1 MLRSTPSARPATRDS
16 QSFTLSVP
24 RGTALYIGA
33 LLGPGLLL
41 LPGLAARQAGP
52 ASIVAWAGLL
62 GVSALFAVVFAA
74 LGRAHPQ
81 ANGVAGYAAAGL
93 GPAAG
98 RVVSWCF
105 LAGVIGGA
113 PVVCLIGAGYVTGV
127 TGGGPLARCAVAAV
141 LLLVVLA
148 LALGGV
154 RASSTAQ
161 LVLVALLIVIIVVAV
176 TGSAPGARASHWA
189 PFAPHGW
196 SAIGRAAATL
206 MLSFVGWEAVAP
218 LTTRFRDPDRQ
229 LPRVIGTAFAVTAV
243 LYLALAVATIAVL
256 GPAAG
261 TDVPLASLLARAVG
275 TAGPVAAAVAAVVL
289 TLGAVNAYLSGA
301 AAMARQLAG
310 GGRGAGN
317 RPILAASALVGLVVI
332 GLYAAHLVGTA
343 QLIGLPTTLFL
354 VVYLGCTVSAARI
367 LRGKGRAAAATAA
380 LAVVVVLAFCGWP
393 LVLAATVAAAAALT
407 GRRLHMRAGDV
418 DGGPGAQVDDVAF
431 TQRHGHPGRDLAPV
445 DQRAVLGTGVDDRQP
460 AVVPRHQHRM
470 QAGHPGVSGRPGQV
484 DLRLDAPGHAATADA
499 HLPAAEPEPATRTV
513 DREPQ
518 GGRVLAAQRHH
529 LIEVGAVGAHLGHP
543 GGQRGR
549 AGAGFEVVPADLAEL
564 PGPAGGAARARLS
577 GRRRL
582 RHVGPGRTGGL

>member
-1 MLRSTPSARPATRDS
+1 MMRSTPASRES

-52 ASIVAWAGLL
+52 ASIVAWVGLL

-141 LLLVVLA
+141 LLLVVLG

-161 LVLVALLIVIIVVAV
+161 LVLVTLLIVIIVVAV

-229 LPRVIGTAFAVTAV
+229 LPRVIGIAFAVTAV
-243 LYLALAVATIAVL
+243 LYLGLAVATIAVL

-317 RPILAASALVGLVVI
+317 RPILAASALAGLVVI
-332 GLYAAHLVGTA
+332 GLYAGHLVGTA

-367 LRGKGRAAAATAA
+367 LHGRVRLAAAIAAAAV
-380 LAVVVVLAFCGWP
+380 LVVLAFCGWP
-393 LVLAATVAAAAALT
+393 LILAAVVAATAALT
-407 GRRLHMRAGDV
+407 GLRQQRATAGPGSGVAASGDDGDFEAGRTARGPDDGGRPSGAGLVVGREVAEEGVAGLQVPARHHQAQAVTGAEQSGGGAERDQDLDVLVVANGLKGTEGVFGLVGCAELGIEFAQGEAEPALGDV
-418 DGGPGAQVDDVAF
+418 V
-431 TQRHGHPGRDLAPV
+431 APV
-445 DQRAVLGTGVDDRQP
+445 
-460 AVVPRHQHRM
+460 
-470 QAGHPGVSGRPGQV
+470 S
-484 DLRLDAPGHAATADA
+484 
-499 HLPAAEPEPATRTV
+499 
-513 DREPQ
+513 
-518 GGRVLAAQRHH
+518 
-529 LIEVGAVGAHLGHP
+529 VGAVEGHRGA
-543 GGQRGR
+543 
-549 AGAGFEVVPADLAEL
+549 V
-564 PGPAGGAARARLS
+564 
-577 GRRRL
+577 
-582 RHVGPGRTGGL
+582 